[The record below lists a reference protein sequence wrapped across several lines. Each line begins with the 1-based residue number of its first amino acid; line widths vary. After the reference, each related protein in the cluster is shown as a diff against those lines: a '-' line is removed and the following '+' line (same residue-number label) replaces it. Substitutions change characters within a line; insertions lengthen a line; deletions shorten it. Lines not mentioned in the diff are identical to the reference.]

1 MSWIII
7 IDNILSSKPV
17 RWLLLVLVITCIVV
31 TGASLIRQKGLK
43 AELSATK
50 EQYANLQGSLA
61 AQNILVDKAGE
72 DMEKL
77 EKKLDKA
84 LSEAKKQS
92 EELKKR
98 KQEFANIK
106 LTGSCENMV
115 QQVVEELRK

>member
-1 MSWIII
+1 MSWLLAV
-7 IDNILSSKPV
+7 DSALALKPV
-17 RWLLLVLVITCIVV
+17 RWLLLVSLLVSLGMTITHRI
-31 TGASLIRQKGLK
+31 IQKRLN
-43 AELSATK
+43 AELQTTK
-50 EQYANLQGSLA
+50 EEYVNLQGSLA

-72 DMEKL
+72 DMETL